1 MSVNSRVLG
10 LFVLSVIFGGIAAF
24 SALGLWQTE
33 RGGQGQRNHGD
44 AEGELAPTPISLHG
58 WVSSCDG
65 QGLALNL
72 DDGTSLYVQ
81 LGSTR
86 YAQSIGFAPQV
97 GEGVTLLG
105 FTGEDGLFSA
115 ITVTLDTPA
124 GRSQVYT
131 FRSETGQPLWSGS
144 GRGNGTS
151 R

>member
-1 MSVNSRVLG
+1 MSINSKILG
-10 LFVLSVIFGGIAAF
+10 LLVLTVIFGGVTAF

-33 RGGQGQRNHGD
+33 RGGQGQRNHGG
-44 AEGELAPTPISLHG
+44 AEGELAPTPINLHG

-65 QGLALNL
+65 QGLALSL

-81 LGSTR
+81 LGSSR

-97 GEGVTLLG
+97 GEGITILG
-105 FTGEDGLFSA
+105 FTAEDGLFSA

-124 GRSQVYT
+124 DRSQVYA

-144 GRGNGTS
+144 GRGSGTS
-151 R
+151 Q

>member
-1 MSVNSRVLG
+1 MSVNSKILG
-10 LFVLSVIFGGIAAF
+10 LLVLTVIFGGIAAF

-33 RGGQGQRNHGD
+33 RGGQGQRNHGG
-44 AEGELAPTPISLHG
+44 AEGEFALTLTSLHG
-58 WVSSCDG
+58 WVNGYDG

-81 LGSTR
+81 LGSSR

-105 FTGEDGLFSA
+105 FIGKDGLFSA

-124 GRSQVYT
+124 GRSQVYS